1 MSAINTATLTAERPA
16 LPGPSG
22 PLEAVLERPADAIT
36 PLGIAVVCHP
46 HPLHGGNLSNKV
58 VHTLARA
65 FNELGH
71 AALRFNYRG
80 VGASAGTYD
89 EGRGETLDALAAL
102 DWANARWPGT
112 PLFLAGFSFG
122 GAVAI
127 RAARQRPVQALV
139 SVAPAID
146 RFVSEPLP
154 SCPWLLVQGTQD
166 ELIDAAATERWVAG
180 LAQPPRLIMLD
191 GVSHFFHGQLTRLK
205 DVVVQWLR
213 E

>member
-1 MSAINTATLTAERPA
+1 MLELPAEVN
-16 LPGPSG
+16 G
-22 PLEAVLERPADAIT
+22 V
-36 PLGIAVVCHP
+36 AVVCHP
-46 HPLHGGNLSNKV
+46 HPLYGGNLSNKV

-65 FNELGH
+65 FNELGM

-89 EGRGETLDALAAL
+89 EGNGETLDALAAL

-112 PLFLAGFSFG
+112 PSFVAGFSFG

-127 RAARQRPVQALV
+127 RAARQRPVQKLV
-139 SVAPAID
+139 TIAPAIE
-146 RFVSEPLP
+146 RLGSESLP

-166 ELIDAAATERWVAG
+166 ELIDAAATERWAAG
-180 LAQPPRLIMLD
+180 LEHPPQLIMLE
-191 GVSHFFHGQLTRLK
+191 GVSHFFHGRLTRLK
-205 DVVVQWLR
+205 DVVTQWLR